1 MEREELLD
9 LAQRAETTADGA
21 DIFVD
26 TIAKMNNEELV
37 KTFDDLSSE
46 NSAAVRS
53 TDSFQDSYKLLFEE
67 IRERIMRQGSDIE
80 NMDMAQLSDF
90 TALLGNLMNDNSGMA
105 GVENISSLREAVKRR
120 KQQLESTEELPDIVI
135 SEDMD
140 SAEEIVIEQEDVQTS
155 QPQIVEQADNITRQE
170 EPQTVEEY
178 LREQYLLQNEGM
190 AVSDQ
195 TWKTPEYAAWRDNYL
210 STHGNDE
217 KMTELQKSDYI
228 RDLEAEY
235 GLDDEHLQ
243 SPETLE
249 RNFRDLEEMRDIGDE
264 NIFAPDLPRE
274 EKETPMSAP
283 QEYKKSIDRI
293 KSGKYSVADLVG
305 AQKYCLASFSEE
317 AQKFKQS
324 GIDIAGVTADDWSL
338 VKHAVRDT
346 LSAQKKITPNEFAD
360 YRYLLDNYQPLIP
373 NSREEDKNLAAARAH
388 LEKQQSAQYAKYPL
402 KDPEFQDIRNV
413 LQGLKIR
420 SGFHPFKRDKVS
432 REDDINLFLEQVRR
446 QTELKLATSSQAPI
460 APEKFKQAY
469 ADELRAGLLQL
480 ISADTLAKGAGKAHI
495 ENAIANIAGVM
506 GKGGTVV
513 ISRDSLIGWQ
523 AGKQARIE
531 TAVERLGEK
540 GRTTVEKE
548 KYKALVQS
556 PKIGFFGK
564 IKALDKKLTEKYGQ
578 KYTTAKNLV
587 SGFAWGAAY
596 GAVHTNPVAFAAVA
610 TARLS
615 LSMYKTAK
623 DFRQQKNEAAA
634 KGQKL
639 TLRTMPKLTN
649 WPWPAWLLPHSA
661 AHSAGLVS
669 VWMQKPHKPGQIY

>member
-80 NMDMAQLSDF
+80 NMDINQLSDF

-140 SAEEIVIEQEDVQTS
+140 SAKEIVIEQEDVQTP

-293 KSGKYSVADLVG
+293 KSGKY
-305 AQKYCLASFSEE
+305 
-317 AQKFKQS
+317 
-324 GIDIAGVTADDWSL
+324 
-338 VKHAVRDT
+338 
-346 LSAQKKITPNEFAD
+346 
-360 YRYLLDNYQPLIP
+360 
-373 NSREEDKNLAAARAH
+373 
-388 LEKQQSAQYAKYPL
+388 
-402 KDPEFQDIRNV
+402 
-413 LQGLKIR
+413 
-420 SGFHPFKRDKVS
+420 
-432 REDDINLFLEQVRR
+432 INWR
-446 QTELKLATSSQAPI
+446 KS
-460 APEKFKQAY
+460 K
-469 ADELRAGLLQL
+469 
-480 ISADTLAKGAGKAHI
+480 
-495 ENAIANIAGVM
+495 
-506 GKGGTVV
+506 
-513 ISRDSLIGWQ
+513 
-523 AGKQARIE
+523 
-531 TAVERLGEK
+531 ERK
-540 GRTTVEKE
+540 
-548 KYKALVQS
+548 
-556 PKIGFFGK
+556 
-564 IKALDKKLTEKYGQ
+564 
-578 KYTTAKNLV
+578 
-587 SGFAWGAAY
+587 
-596 GAVHTNPVAFAAVA
+596 
-610 TARLS
+610 
-615 LSMYKTAK
+615 
-623 DFRQQKNEAAA
+623 
-634 KGQKL
+634 
-639 TLRTMPKLTN
+639 
-649 WPWPAWLLPHSA
+649 
-661 AHSAGLVS
+661 
-669 VWMQKPHKPGQIY
+669 